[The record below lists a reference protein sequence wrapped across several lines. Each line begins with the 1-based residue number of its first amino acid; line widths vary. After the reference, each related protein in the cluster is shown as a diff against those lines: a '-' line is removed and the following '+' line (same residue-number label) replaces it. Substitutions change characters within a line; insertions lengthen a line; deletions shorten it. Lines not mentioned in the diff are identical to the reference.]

1 MEGSICS
8 AFVYPVITDLSTPCE
23 YTIVLAGAALA
34 HRHTHHS
41 SHRGEPVHRKL
52 GV

>member
-23 YTIVLAGAALA
+23 YTVVLAGAALA
-34 HRHTHHS
+34 HRHTHTTAAT
-41 SHRGEPVHRKL
+41 GENRST
-52 GV
+52 GN